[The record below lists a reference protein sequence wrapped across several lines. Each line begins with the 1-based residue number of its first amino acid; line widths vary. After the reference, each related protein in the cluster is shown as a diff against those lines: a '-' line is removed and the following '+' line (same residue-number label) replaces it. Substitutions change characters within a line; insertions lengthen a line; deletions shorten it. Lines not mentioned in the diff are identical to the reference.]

1 MKKRIGAAKTPL
13 GLTSLTGLL
22 WCATCW
28 ALARARLHKALTVLA
43 TAVRGRMLW
52 RHLRGVS
59 RCGSW
64 HWHRARRHVWLL
76 SIALWTVGLL
86 TIRLR
91 RWHLLSI
98 LAVLR
103 SVCLLLHVLLLRSLH
118 VLGASRRRKAD

>member
-22 WCATCW
+22 WRATCG

-43 TAVRGRMLW
+43 TAIRGRMLW
-52 RHLRGVS
+52 GHLRWVS
-59 RCGSW
+59 RCGSL
-64 HWHRARRHVWLL
+64 HGHRTRRHVWLL
-76 SIALWTVGLL
+76 SISLWTVRLL

-91 RWHLLSI
+91 RWHLLTI
-98 LAVLR
+98 LPILR